1 MKTLQYIGIV
11 LLKVFLFR
19 NNVSGYYY
27 GAMKRY
33 KGGILIN
40 YIDNTNSFEEE
51 TTINLLQ
58 SCWETILYKESL

>member
-1 MKTLQYIGIV
+1 
-11 LLKVFLFR
+11 
-19 NNVSGYYY
+19 
-27 GAMKRY
+27 MKRY